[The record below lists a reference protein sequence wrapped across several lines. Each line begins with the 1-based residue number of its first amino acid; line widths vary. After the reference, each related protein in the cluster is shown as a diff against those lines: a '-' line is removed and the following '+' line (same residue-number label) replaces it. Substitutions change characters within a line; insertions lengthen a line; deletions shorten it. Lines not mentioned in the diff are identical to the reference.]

1 MVKFIKTAS
10 KSCKKDGRWMTK
22 NHNNILLITDDLLNA
37 NLLPTHGGFLAILFL
52 LYLYETEQKNIST
65 NKTTLI
71 NSAPPRL
78 GGVTRR
84 RHSLDC
90 LIRLGAIETQDGLK
104 RSERYCVLSNRAK
117 NVLRRY
123 YEN

>member
-1 MVKFIKTAS
+1 MPEKYNQV
-10 KSCKKDGRWMTK
+10 
-22 NHNNILLITDDLLNA
+22 LLITDDLLNA

-52 LYLYETEQKNIST
+52 LYLFETEQKNIST

-84 RHSLDC
+84 RHSLEC
-90 LIRLGAIETQDGLK
+90 LIRLGAIEIQDGRK